1 MLCFEYVMHCTL
13 IVKIKIAQHKES
25 LVLMTILTVQY
36 WLERKLDV
44 YWKAMVER
52 G

>member
-1 MLCFEYVMHCTL
+1 MHCTL

-44 YWKAMVER
+44 VYRKAMAER